1 MNLLINNRLK
11 VFEPIAGE
19 RVGIDDLADRP
30 STLNG
35 KVLGLLN
42 NTKDRSDIILDQLE
56 HQLKDQF
63 EGAEVRYY
71 RKSSVS
77 GMSAAIKEQLIN
89 EVDVLITATG
99 D

>member
-1 MNLLINNRLK
+1 MSLLINNRLK

-63 EGAEVRYY
+63 EDAEVRYY

-77 GMSAAIKEQLIN
+77 GMTAAIKEQLIN

>member
-1 MNLLINNRLK
+1 
-11 VFEPIAGE
+11 
-19 RVGIDDLADRP
+19 
-30 STLNG
+30 
-35 KVLGLLN
+35 
-42 NTKDRSDIILDQLE
+42 LDQLE

-77 GMSAAIKEQLIN
+77 GMTAAIKEQLIN

>member
-1 MNLLINNRLK
+1 MINNRLK

-63 EGAEVRYY
+63 EGTEVRYY

-77 GMSAAIKEQLIN
+77 GMSAEIKEQLIN

>member
-1 MNLLINNRLK
+1 VSLLINNRLK
-11 VFEPIAGE
+11 VFEPIASD

-30 STLNG
+30 HTLNG
-35 KVLGLLN
+35 RVLGLLN

-63 EGAEVRYY
+63 EDTEVRYY
-71 RKSSVS
+71 RKNSVS
-77 GMSAAIKEQLIN
+77 GMTDTIKEQLIN

>member
-1 MNLLINNRLK
+1 MSLLINNRLK

-71 RKSSVS
+71 RKNSVS